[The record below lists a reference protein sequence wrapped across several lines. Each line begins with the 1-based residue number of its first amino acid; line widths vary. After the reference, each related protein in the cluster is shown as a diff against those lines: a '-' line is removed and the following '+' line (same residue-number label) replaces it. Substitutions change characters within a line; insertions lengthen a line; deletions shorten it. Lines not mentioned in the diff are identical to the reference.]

1 MKHPKTHSWP
11 QEKLNTKYKHVI
23 ILLVTIWS
31 LFYKYFLCIILFNT
45 LSNLGDNYYYDL
57 HIIEEETQVSR
68 GEINYPEPL
77 NIPISFYS
85 TAYLFY
91 NKQLHLF
98 SSEVCGQVIGV
109 GLVGSSTTNLAGLTH
124 TPSHSLWSND
134 RLLGHAH
141 GSPRKPKRGQSQC
154 SSFCL
159 CHKANDMPKPDARS
173 KETDPYLWL
182 KKLHSYSV
190 KRNRRIFGCF
200 EIPQSEPAFV
210 QILTSNRASLCPD
223 FKIQV
228 PNTDPTVSL
237 KSGFLQ
243 SFQDDCPTFWRVLD
257 FSSFLS
263 PC

>member
-109 GLVGSSTTNLAGLTH
+109 GLVGSVLPLTLLGSH
-124 TPSHSLWSND
+124 TPHLIVSDQTIGYWAMHM
-134 RLLGHAH
+134 AVP
-141 GSPRKPKRGQSQC
+141 GSQRQDSPSAQASACVTKQMTCQSQMQGVKKQTLI
-154 SSFCL
+154 F
-159 CHKANDMPKPDARS
+159 DWRS
-173 KETDPYLWL
+173 CIVTVWRGIEGFLAAL
-182 KKLHSYSV
+182 KSLS
-190 KRNRRIFGCF
+190 
-200 EIPQSEPAFV
+200 QSQPLSRFWQVIEPAFV
-210 QILTSNRASLCPD
+210 QISKSKSLILILQCLSKVDSFKVFKMTVPLFEGYLTSLL
-223 FKIQV
+223 F
-228 PNTDPTVSL
+228 
-237 KSGFLQ
+237 
-243 SFQDDCPTFWRVLD
+243 
-257 FSSFLS
+257 
-263 PC
+263 